1 MSLVR
6 YTHAGSPARL
16 GWLEAGQVHDLEA
29 ASGGR
34 AAGGDMRALLR
45 LGSSAIDG
53 IVAAAKASSGVSESD
68 VTLLAPIDN
77 PGKLLAVAGG
87 YYASKDAARLGPD
100 AQPLV
105 FCKRTD
111 DIKGPGDPITLWKM
125 SPDVVDEIEIAIVI
139 GTGGKDIAK
148 DQALDHVFG
157 YTICND
163 VSGRSLDLP
172 PAGRRDLNFDGFID
186 WLNGKWMDGFAILGP
201 AILTKAEAGDLSNAR
216 IISRVSGEVRVDGTT
231 ENVNIAWDELIAF
244 VSRIVT
250 LNPGDII
257 TTGMPHGIGDE
268 IFLKAGDV
276 VEGEIEGLGVL
287 RNPVVPEA

>member
-1 MSLVR
+1 MIR
-6 YTHAGSPARL
+6 YTQAGGTAKL
-16 GWLEAGQVHDLEA
+16 GWLEAGQVFDLEA
-29 ASGGR
+29 GSSGR
-34 AAGGDMRALLR
+34 AGAGDMRALLR
-45 LGSSAIDG
+45 LGSQ
-53 IVAAAKASSGVSESD
+53 IVAELVDVAKGRGGVPESD
-68 VTLLAPIDN
+68 VHLLAPIDN

-111 DIKGPGDPITLWKM
+111 DIAGPGDPIVLHRM

-139 GTGGKDIAK
+139 GVGGKDIPRERAME
-148 DQALDHVFG
+148 HVFG

-163 VSGRSLDLP
+163 VSGRSLALP
-172 PAGRRDLNFDGFID
+172 PAGRRDANFDGFID

-201 AILTKAEAGDLSNAR
+201 EILTKAEAGDLSDAR

-231 ENVNIAWDELIAF
+231 GNVNIPWDELIAF
-244 VSRIVT
+244 ISRLMT

-257 TTGMPHGIGDE
+257 TTGMPHGVGDE
-268 IFLKAGDV
+268 VFLKAGDV
-276 VEGEIEGLGVL
+276 VEGEIAGLGVL

>member
-1 MSLVR
+1 M
-6 YTHAGSPARL
+6 AC
-16 GWLEAGQVHDLEA
+16 
-29 ASGGR
+29 
-34 AAGGDMRALLR
+34 
-45 LGSSAIDG
+45 
-53 IVAAAKASSGVSESD
+53 SESD
-68 VTLLAPIDN
+68 VKLLAPIDN

-139 GTGGKDIAK
+139 GTAGKDIPK
-148 DQALDHVFG
+148 ERALDHVYG

-201 AILTKAEAGDLSNAR
+201 ADPDQGGGGRPVRRAHHQPRLGRGPRGRHDRER
-216 IISRVSGEVRVDGTT
+216 EHRVG
-231 ENVNIAWDELIAF
+231 
-244 VSRIVT
+244 
-250 LNPGDII
+250 
-257 TTGMPHGIGDE
+257 
-268 IFLKAGDV
+268 
-276 VEGEIEGLGVL
+276 
-287 RNPVVPEA
+287 

>member
-1 MSLVR
+1 MSLIR
-6 YTHAGSPARL
+6 YEHAAQPARL
-16 GWLEAGQVHDLEA
+16 GLLENGRVYDLEA

-34 AAGGDMRALLR
+34 ASRGDMCGLLC
-45 LGSSAIDG
+45 LGEAVVTEIS
-53 IVAAAKASSGVSESD
+53 AAAKSGASVAESD
-68 VTLLAPIDN
+68 VKLLAPITN

-87 YYASKDAARLGPD
+87 YYASPEAERLGPD

-139 GTGGKDIAK
+139 GTKGKDIPKEKAF
-148 DQALDHVFG
+148 DHVLG

-163 VSGRSLDLP
+163 VSGRSLALP
-172 PAGRRDLNFDGFID
+172 PAGRRDLDFDGFID

-201 AILTKAEAGDLSNAR
+201 AIVTKAEAGDLSNAR
-216 IISRVSGEVRVDGTT
+216 ITSRVSGEVRVDGTT
-231 ENVNIAWDELIAF
+231 QNVNIPWDELISF
-244 VSRIVT
+244 ISRIVT

-276 VEGEIEGLGVL
+276 VEGEIAGLGVL

>member
-1 MSLVR
+1 M
-6 YTHAGSPARL
+6 GS
-16 GWLEAGQVHDLEA
+16 
-29 ASGGR
+29 
-34 AAGGDMRALLR
+34 
-45 LGSSAIDG
+45 
-53 IVAAAKASSGVSESD
+53 
-68 VTLLAPIDN
+68 
-77 PGKLLAVAGG
+77 
-87 YYASKDAARLGPD
+87 D

-139 GTGGKDIAK
+139 GTAGKDIPK
-148 DQALDHVFG
+148 ERALDHVYG

-172 PAGRRDLNFDGFID
+172 PAGRRDLDFDGFID

-201 AILTKAEAGDLSNAR
+201 AIVTKAEAGDLSDAR
-216 IISRVSGEVRVDGTT
+216 IVSRVSGEVRVDGSAS
-231 ENVNIAWDELIAF
+231 NVNIAWDELIAF
-244 VSRIVT
+244 ISRIVT

-268 IFLKAGDV
+268 VFLRAGDV
-276 VEGEIEGLGVL
+276 VEGEITGLGVL
-287 RNPVVPEA
+287 RNPVVAEA